1 MSRALSWSGP
11 EISVGPCWCLV
22 INPTV
27 GRAMCSSQASPTGF
41 FPTPRRFRS
50 YWPDLLAGA
59 DHIRWIDVLVVS
71 ILLEV
76 REKVSK
82 CQRPLLIPHGARM
95 SGVLGK

>member
-1 MSRALSWSGP
+1 MSPALSCGGP
-11 EISVGPCWCLV
+11 RNSMWTCWCLV
-22 INPTV
+22 INTTV
-27 GRAMCSSQASPTGF
+27 VRAMCSAQASPTGLF
-41 FPTPRRFRS
+41 TPARRFRS

-76 REKVSK
+76 REESK
-82 CQRPLLIPHGARM
+82 MPLLIPHGARM